1 MIYNDMWI
9 QVDLKTNEHIK
20 GVITQGRAKNYEQWV
35 TSYQVMYK
43 INGQNN
49 FETIKSENGQPKV
62 SFLIQT

>member
-1 MIYNDMWI
+1 MWI

-20 GVITQGRAKNYEQWV
+20 GVITQGRAKIPQYSKKQWV

-62 SFLIQT
+62 SFQIQT